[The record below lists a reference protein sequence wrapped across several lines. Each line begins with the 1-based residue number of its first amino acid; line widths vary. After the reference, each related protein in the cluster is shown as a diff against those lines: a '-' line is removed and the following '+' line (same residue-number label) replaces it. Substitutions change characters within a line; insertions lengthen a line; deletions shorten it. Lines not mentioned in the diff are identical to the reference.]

1 MENKRPKWNIYFN
14 DGNGTKKVALW
25 ENISKK
31 GETYYSGK
39 IETVDPEIKME
50 IEKGK
55 LLAFPIKN
63 K

>member
-1 MENKRPKWNIYFN
+1 MENKSPTWNIYFN
-14 DGNGTKKVALW
+14 DGNGTKKVVLW
-25 ENISKK
+25 ENVSKK
-31 GETYYSGK
+31 GETYFSGK

-50 IEKGK
+50 IEVGK